1 MPNEVKKM
9 AHDTKPRA
17 KASNAAKADTAIVNK
32 SPFDDVRKKAA
43 KSAPALTI
51 PQLIQDLKT
60 MDKDAY
66 KAGKKSFVKTMTDG
80 VDGLTDSQAKALVGA
95 IRRTF
100 MEEKRIKAPYEVD
113 PEPWSEEVSVLDV
126 VREIESI
133 IRRVMYIEPHY
144 VTAAAYFCLATW
156 FAGYVEYAPYMVI
169 TSPDKRCGKSTL
181 IRLMMKLVRRPY
193 VMSGKPSESSL
204 FRTIEDCEPTVI
216 IDEVDTFLKNAP
228 ELQGLFNGGIN
239 RELAFIQRTETTSSG
254 SHFVKNYSTFGFK
267 IFSGIG
273 ANEVGEALVDRA
285 IVVELQRRAGGAERV
300 RVRVR
305 DIPAEQIENLRRKM
319 FRLSLQYGEQLAS
332 MKGAACPVMP
342 AGFDDRSCDKWE
354 TLLALADLAGAD
366 EGIRVRD
373 AACEAAKKKSEPTW
387 REQLLADTGAVVER
401 AIAEGGYDV
410 MMNGAII
417 RISVGTDK
425 SKGEFILSE
434 NLHTALTTDKEKRW
448 MTFDRGNPIAQ
459 CKVSQALRKF
469 GAPTTNIRSQNNT
482 KGFLVAEIRAA
493 VSLYAPGIKPE

>member
-43 KSAPALTI
+43 KGAPALTI

-95 IRRTF
+95 IRRAF

-285 IVVELQRRAGGAERV
+285 IVVELRRRAGGAE

-332 MKGAACPVMP
+332 MKGAACPAMP

-354 TLLALADLAGAD
+354 TLLALADLAEAD

-387 REQLLADTGAVVER
+387 SIQLLADTGAIVER
-401 AIAEGGYDV
+401 AIAEGGYDLIADGV
-410 MMNGAII
+410 HT
-417 RISVGTDK
+417 RISVGVDA
-425 SKGEFILSE
+425 GAGDYILSS
-434 NLHTALTTDKEKRW
+434 NLHVALTGDREKRW
-448 MTFDRGNPIAQ
+448 GDFANGRPISLN
-459 CKVSQALRKF
+459 KTGRTLKKYGVNSVS
-469 GAPTTNIRSQNNT
+469 IRSQNNS
-482 KGFLVAEIRAA
+482 KGFKVAEIRAA
-493 VSLYAPGIKPE
+493 VDLYAPGVNPE